1 MLLTKFKQ
9 SQTASCSMS
18 GLWLLLLSVYV
29 FVVGI
34 VFCAVVVR
42 VNFEI
47 RYGRFSRDVVF
58 AVVSFD
64 RDEWLN

>member
-1 MLLTKFKQ
+1 
-9 SQTASCSMS
+9 MS
-18 GLWLLLLSVYV
+18 GLWLLLPFVYE
-29 FVVGI
+29 FVIGI

-42 VNFEI
+42 VDFEI

-64 RDEWLN
+64 RDECLN